1 MRCTCSGNPDMSKR
15 GTMNEV
21 VAALETA
28 RISDKR
34 RLAALIGRS
43 EEATG
48 SALKRLV
55 HRGDII
61 IVHPGI
67 QSKRLTA
74 YALAPQRADFLT
86 HVKELLS

>member
-1 MRCTCSGNPDMSKR
+1 MS
-15 GTMNEV
+15 EV
-21 VAALETA
+21 LAALKTA

-34 RLAALIGRS
+34 RLAALTGRS

-67 QSKRLTA
+67 QSKRLAA
-74 YALAPQRADFLT
+74 YSLAPQSADYLQVLRSFP
-86 HVKELLS
+86 S

>member
-1 MRCTCSGNPDMSKR
+1 MNNKR
-15 GTMNEV
+15 GTMSEV
-21 VAALETA
+21 LAALETA

-48 SALKRLV
+48 SAIKRLV

-74 YALAPQRADFLT
+74 YALAPQRADLLHVLMSFL
-86 HVKELLS
+86 S